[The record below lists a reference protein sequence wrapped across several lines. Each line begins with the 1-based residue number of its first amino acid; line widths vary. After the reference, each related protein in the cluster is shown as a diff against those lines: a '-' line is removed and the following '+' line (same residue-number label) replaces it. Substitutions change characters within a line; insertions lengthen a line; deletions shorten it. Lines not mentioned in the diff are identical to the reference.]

1 MAYKCHPI
9 ANYYSIEAGF
19 LYFLNIPTSPPR
31 PRVTTRSS
39 WLISKIIRFH
49 ELIQGVMVTRNHQ
62 DYLLVITIQCFVLSI
77 NQPLELAGPI
87 ERRVP
92 IDAIPIA
99 IPIAT
104 STPTA
109 DQVNPRT
116 KKNLVPKMRHRRS
129 LASPAGGCGKPLV
142 SRYKVR
148 IPVDPRD
155 EMRKPPINHPSS

>member
-109 DQVNPRT
+109 DQVSPRT
-116 KKNLVPKMRHRRS
+116 KK
-129 LASPAGGCGKPLV
+129 
-142 SRYKVR
+142 
-148 IPVDPRD
+148 I
-155 EMRKPPINHPSS
+155 